1 MRPVTA
7 QPGYTENDVKEVM
20 ASQQF
25 VYADCFT
32 FLPKVGSPLRYTN
45 GQQDVSVVPVGGG
58 PGRVTYSGQQ
68 LVISG
73 LRVRNN
79 IGVEVDEQEV
89 EISYPD
95 TPIYQASLTW
105 AQALLQGRLDGAR
118 IRRDRYIATAWGQP
132 WLGGFPMFEG
142 LVSTLDKVGR
152 QSGTI
157 HVKSDLVLLDTQMPR
172 DLFESGCKNTWG
184 DGACGVIQSDWS
196 VLGVVGSSPTRTV
209 IPWSSS
215 NAGYA
220 LGKVHITDS
229 DSVTRVRTI
238 SRADATH
245 LYLTYPL
252 DFDPYAGMDFTA
264 FPGCVRTMDPTYGCP
279 RFHGVDWVERFKGFP
294 FIPVAETAA

>member
-1 MRPVTA
+1 MRPITA
-7 QPGYTENDVKEVM
+7 QPGYTSDGVQALMKT
-20 ASQQF
+20 AQF

-32 FLPKVGSPLRYTN
+32 IIPKVGDPLRYTN
-45 GQQDVSVVPVGGG
+45 AQQDVSVLPVDGVA
-58 PGRVTYSGQQ
+58 RQTYQAQ
-68 LVISG
+68 KVVISG

-79 IGVEVDEQEV
+79 LGVEVDEQEV
-89 EISYPD
+89 DISYPD

-118 IRRDRYIATAWGQP
+118 IRRDRFVAEDWGKP
-132 WLGGFPMFEG
+132 WQGGFPMFVG

-172 DLFESGCKNTWG
+172 DLFEPNCKNTWG
-184 DGACGVIQSDWS
+184 DDGCGVVQSS
-196 VLGVVGSSPTRTV
+196 YAAVGVIGPSPNRSTL
-209 IPWSSS
+209 PWSGAD
-215 NAGYA
+215 AGYA
-220 LGKVHITDS
+220 LGKVHITNG

-238 SRADATH
+238 SRADDDF

-252 DFDPYAGMDFTA
+252 DFDPAEGMEFTA
-264 FPGCVRTMDPTYGCP
+264 YPGCQRTMDEDFGCP
-279 RFHGVDWVERFKGFP
+279 RFHGVDWVKYFKGFP